1 MMRSMRILIAAALG
15 AAASMG
21 SGISGYTIDLLN
33 RSQEPP
39 PSPKGFGGR
48 RKRVDKAGWKDNL
61 RRATAKRGGSRPVAR
76 GR

>member
-1 MMRSMRILIAAALG
+1 MRSMRILIAAALG

-21 SGISGYTIDLLN
+21 SGISGHTIDLLN

-39 PSPKGFGGR
+39 PSPKGFGRGK
-48 RKRVDKAGWKDNL
+48 RKADKAGWKQNL